1 MIKRKIMELKKGEN
15 EYYLTNKHKIDL
27 KVIYTWKYF
36 PVGDSM
42 RKTYDYNYIPLEGF
56 LERYYKHFDNN
67 NWHRWINTIVKPL
80 YDGNPKEWKRI
91 DYDSII
97 DKSKYIPWFKDS
109 QSKMIT
115 MYNELKHN
123 IEFED
128 DILLFIS
135 YMNGLG
141 FFRDINMPFNLW
153 VKQNKYNLGYRD
165 KQIKADRYSLE
176 EIAKKKYGMNLV
188 REKLMNLDWHKK

>member
-1 MIKRKIMELKKGEN
+1 MELKKGEN

-80 YDGNPKEWKRI
+80 YDGNPKEWKSSSSNTKPMFGDWLSVTAELTFTRLAACLK
-91 DYDSII
+91 
-97 DKSKYIPWFKDS
+97 KSPK
-109 QSKMIT
+109 
-115 MYNELKHN
+115 
-123 IEFED
+123 
-128 DILLFIS
+128 
-135 YMNGLG
+135 
-141 FFRDINMPFNLW
+141 FN
-153 VKQNKYNLGYRD
+153 VASCRN
-165 KQIKADRYSLE
+165 
-176 EIAKKKYGMNLV
+176 
-188 REKLMNLDWHKK
+188 